1 MAEITDIGI
10 EDWSITPASNA
21 PADSDRVG
29 RNLPKQW
36 RNKKS
41 VFRGTSLEK
50 EWVRTGLHS
59 SNSTDSS
66 GDFFGG
72 ISFFVSEGDLTAN
85 FPLHRK
91 VRLRDVGGVEETVYA
106 LVWSITFTTFTAMVL
121 TYLSG
126 VIVPGTDYWIDVGAA
141 APGADG
147 LPLFTESGSITIS
160 DAATTGAITFA
171 RKQPDI
177 DYFLK
182 TTIASTTSA
191 VAGAATVIG
200 TAKTQT
206 GATITIHDAPTAGFN
221 TVIGW
226 WLLRELR

>member
-10 EDWSITPASNA
+10 ENWSTTPASNA
-21 PADSDRVG
+21 PADSERVG

-41 VFRGTSLEK
+41 VFRATSLEK
-50 EWVRTGLHS
+50 EWVRTGFHS
-59 SNSTDSS
+59 ELFQDSGS
-66 GDFFGG
+66 YLALA
-72 ISFFVSEGDLTAN
+72 SFFVSDGDLTAY

-91 VRLRDVGGVEETVYA
+91 VRLRDVAGVEETVYA
-106 LVWSITFTTFTAMVL
+106 LVWSVSFTTYTSVSL

-126 VIVPGTDYWIDVGAA
+126 TVVNGTDYWVDIGAA

-147 LPLFTESGSITIS
+147 LPLFNESGSLTIS
-160 DAATTGAITFA
+160 DANTSGAITFA
-171 RKQPDI
+171 RKQPDV

-182 TTIASTTSA
+182 TTVASTTSA

-200 TAKTQT
+200 TSKTQT
-206 GATITIHDAPTAGFN
+206 GATITLRNAPTLGFN

-226 WLLRELR
+226 WLMRELR